1 MKAYIPQ
8 LTLQS
13 CWAFF
18 KNQKGDWMPQQSCH
32 HFNDGI
38 VCYSSSQAPV
48 ISTAESSKTLY
59 YRWYPYLTHASSA
72 DYSSAFL
79 PNFQLVISLFVMP
92 INALYLLIPIS
103 HFTLIYT
110 CTYSIHIHTVHNITC
125 IYICHIIV

>member
-18 KNQKGDWMPQQSCH
+18 QEKGDWMPQQSSY
-32 HFNDGI
+32 HFNGGI
-38 VCYSSSQAPV
+38 VCYSSSKAPV
-48 ISTAESSKTLY
+48 ISTSESSKTLY
-59 YRWYPYLTHASSA
+59 YRWYLYLTHASLA

-79 PNFQLVISLFVMP
+79 PNFQLVISLFLMP
-92 INALYLLIPIS
+92 INALYLLIQIS

-110 CTYSIHIHTVHNITC
+110 CTHSIHIQSIHKIPGVHTSVI
-125 IYICHIIV
+125 